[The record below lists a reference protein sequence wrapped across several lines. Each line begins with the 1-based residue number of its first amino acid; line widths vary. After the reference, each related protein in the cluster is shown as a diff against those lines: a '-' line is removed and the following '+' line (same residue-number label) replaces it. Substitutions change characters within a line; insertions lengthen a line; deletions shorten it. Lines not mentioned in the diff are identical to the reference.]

1 MVKVCGESGDV
12 SGDTIESWLERLPE
26 LVDGYQKEN
35 IWNRDETGV
44 FWKALPDRGF
54 GGRSKNC
61 KGGKKS
67 KQRITVALFASVAG
81 TKEKPVVIWNAKTPR
96 CMKWFDKSVQP
107 VDYRSQKR
115 SWMTTEIMESILTKL
130 NYRLSQNS
138 RYCTSF

>member
-1 MVKVCGESGDV
+1 M
-12 SGDTIESWLERLPE
+12 
-26 LVDGYQKEN
+26 
-35 IWNRDETGV
+35 DETGV

-67 KQRITVALFASVAG
+67 KQRITVALFASAAG

-96 CMKWFDKSVQP
+96 CMKCFDKSVLP

-115 SWMTTEIMESILTKL
+115 S
-130 NYRLSQNS
+130 
-138 RYCTSF
+138 